1 MKTKLPKILGVAL
14 TLMLVIS
21 LFAFAVPVAAAPG
34 DMQWAAQAVPT
45 TGDGFGN
52 VVLNGATLADFAVAG
67 DGTTI
72 YAVNNAVN
80 MNAAAAPFA
89 LYKSV
94 DGGQSF
100 SGIPLNGVTGT
111 LAAPLGNVAVAP
123 DNPDA
128 VAISTRDATAGGG
141 INDTVFVSNNGGVS
155 WSALPLPTPVATQAN
170 VGIQDLAVGPV
181 RAGTLLSREYLIAV
195 ADDAAG
201 VAEANLEIIGGTAA
215 WTRCGPAAGLAA
227 TYDFMACAFSPNFV
241 ADRVVT
247 AVGATVAV
255 GIGSTYVLVNSASNA
270 FVHAVVALDAA
281 VEDFAA
287 VANGILAA
295 DIALPVDF
303 DPTVAAGQ
311 RGYACTASATAANDG
326 VYRIDATVPRE
337 LGLVG
342 TTIKSVAYS
351 GTIDAGTLLVG
362 QYATTTVKYT
372 ANPTTAAPTWITSK
386 KSPFGPAAAPGST
399 VRIAPDFATSQAVFA
414 ITSGVEGGF
423 SLSADAGVAFSQEA
437 LINQGAANIGA
448 IDDIV
453 LSSDGTTLFM
463 TTDDGADLSLWK
475 TATPVNP
482 FSWSRVYV
490 VTAAGPGI
498 VRLSPD
504 YLTDATLT
512 FADTAAGGALA
523 GVNNVFVSFNG
534 GDTYSIRSSPVGAT
548 AIGDIALEN
557 STTLYVA
564 QGANIYKSTL
574 SGWTY
579 GAAVAGNAGAIVA
592 LDVPLADNVLV
603 GGTNACSYST
613 NGGAVYTKIAVGLAA
628 ATYQICAD
636 DDYASN
642 NTIYAGGNN
651 VANNNIY
658 RFVIGT
664 DAAWAGL
671 ANAPAAA
678 GNIVGIARING
689 ALYGMGGVA
698 AAGCNRTLNS
708 HDPAG
713 MVAWTYMTVGA
724 PAATSFTIASDN
736 TPYAAVGITL
746 FAYNDYL
753 ATLKPEWNMGSDSI
767 EVGIDPVT
775 GRAYGVDLVWNA
787 MGSGTGLVN
796 NYDFLYYDKAQGV
809 TAAAFDLNNAMGF
822 PTAPKFNTQINGAW
836 NLRANTE
843 YVVWVRAG
851 NEVSADNIVSP
862 FSAGFTIKVQSGT
875 QVVQPHAGPILLGP
889 QGGATDVSLTPG
901 FSWAPI
907 SGATE
912 YEFTLAT
919 DSALANA
926 IEGTPVTLTQPSWQ
940 VPAGT
945 LEYSTTYFWGV
956 KAIAPTSS
964 PLSIGTFAT
973 MAEPVEPLPPVVIE
987 PTPPPAQIAPAYIWG
1002 IIGIGAILVIVVIA
1016 LIIRTRR
1023 TM

>member
-1 MKTKLPKILGVAL
+1 MKTKLPKILSVAL

-52 VVLNGATLADFAVAG
+52 VLLNGATLADYAVAG

-72 YAVNNAVN
+72 YAINNAVN

-100 SGIPLNGVTGT
+100 SGIPLNGVVGT
-111 LAAPLGNVAVAP
+111 MATPLGNVAVAP

-128 VAISTRDATAGGG
+128 VAISTRDATAAGGTV
-141 INDTVFVSNNGGVS
+141 DTVFVSNNGGVS
-155 WSALPLPTPVATQAN
+155 WSALPASGNAVVATN
-170 VGIQDLAVGPV
+170 HGIQDLAVGPV

-195 ADDAAG
+195 ADDAVG
-201 VAEANLEIIGGTAA
+201 VADANLEIIGGTAA
-215 WTRCGPAAGLAA
+215 WTRCGPVGVAA

-247 AVGATVAV
+247 AVGATVAA
-255 GIGSTYVLVNSASNA
+255 GIGSTYVLVNTASNA
-270 FVHAVVALDAA
+270 FVHAVVALNAG

-287 VANGILAA
+287 AANGILAA
-295 DIALPVDF
+295 DIALPTDF

-351 GTIDAGTLLVG
+351 GTIDAGTLFIG
-362 QYATTTVKYT
+362 QYAATTVKYT
-372 ANPTTAAPTWITSK
+372 ANPTVAAPTWITSK
-386 KSPFGPAAAPGST
+386 KSPFGPAAAPGSMLR
-399 VRIAPDFATSQAVFA
+399 VAPDFATSQTVFA
-414 ITSGVEGGF
+414 ITSGLEGGF
-423 SLSADAGVAFSQEA
+423 SISTDAGVAFNQEA
-437 LINQGAANIGA
+437 LINLGVATITNIDG
-448 IDDIV
+448 IV
-453 LSSDGTTLFM
+453 LSSDGTTLYM
-463 TTDDGADLSLWK
+463 ATDDGAELSLWK
-475 TATPVNP
+475 SATPVNP

-490 VTAAGPGI
+490 VTATGPGI

-504 YLTDATLT
+504 YLTDATLI
-512 FADTAAGGALA
+512 FADTSNLGLA

-534 GDTYSIRSSPVGAT
+534 GDTYSIRSSPVAAT
-548 AIGDIALEN
+548 AIADIALE
-557 STTLYVA
+557 SSSILYVG
-564 QGANIYKSTL
+564 QGTNIYKSTNA
-574 SGWTY
+574 GWTY
-579 GAAVAGNAGAIVA
+579 GAAVAGNANAIVA

-613 NGGAVYTKIAVGLAA
+613 NGGAAYTKIQTGLAA

-636 DDYASN
+636 DDYAN
-642 NTIYAGGNN
+642 NSTIYAGGNN

-689 ALYGMGGVA
+689 ALYGMAGVA
-698 AAGCNRTLNS
+698 AAGCNRSLNS

-713 MVAWTYMTVGA
+713 TVAWTYMTVGA
-724 PAATSFTIASDN
+724 PAATSFTIANDN

-767 EVGIDPVT
+767 EVGVDPVT

-796 NYDFLYYDKAQGV
+796 NYDFLYYDTAQGV

-822 PTAPKFNTQINGAW
+822 PTAPKYNTQINGAW

-843 YVVWVRAG
+843 YAVWVRAG
-851 NEVSADNIVSP
+851 NQVSGDNIVSP
-862 FSAGFTIKVQSGT
+862 FSPAFTIKVQSGT
-875 QVVQPHAGPILLGP
+875 QVVQAHAGPILLGP

-919 DSALANA
+919 DAALANA

-945 LEYSTTYFWGV
+945 LEYSTTYFWSV
-956 KAIAPTSS
+956 KASAPTSS
-964 PLSIGTFAT
+964 PLSIGTFTT
-973 MAEPVEPLPPVVIE
+973 MAEPVEPMPPVVIE